1 MDMLDDLT
9 PYKTDGIIN
18 MLARLA
24 SYLHHTQLPSWLTR
38 RNFTVYRN
46 HRLKSCDVSVII
58 SLYNYGRY
66 LNTAVESVMRN
77 LGPVVEI
84 VIVND
89 ASTDDSFSIAQQFL
103 QSNHHITLIDK
114 HRNTGLVDTR
124 NIGLRHCVGNK
135 VFILDADNWIFDDCL
150 SAHLEMMN
158 ANPSLVACFGV
169 IECFDESGG
178 FVRHVSNKPFDFETL
193 KHGNYIDAMAMF
205 DRKKLI
211 SIGGYDRGIAKVGIG
226 WEDYEL
232 WLRIGS
238 LGLEVGF
245 IDRPLSRYLVKP
257 DSMLAQ
263 TDKFHVHTL
272 IKYLNNKYDAY
283 L

>member
-1 MDMLDDLT
+1 
-9 PYKTDGIIN
+9 
-18 MLARLA
+18 MLATLA
-24 SYLHHTQLPSWLTR
+24 SYVQRSQCASWLSR
-38 RNFTVYRN
+38 RDYRIHRN
-46 HRLKSCDVSVII
+46 HRLKTCDISVMI

-66 LNTAVESVMRN
+66 IQTAVESVIRN
-77 LGPVVEI
+77 PGPVVEI

-135 VFILDADNWIFDDCL
+135 VFILDADNWIYDDCL

-263 TDKFHVHTL
+263 TDRFHVDAL
-272 IKYLNNKYDAY
+272 MKYLNNKYDAHI
-283 L
+283 